1 MLFVNISNVERLFR
15 VDLISIC
22 DIQTVNASTYFVGVL
37 FLWLRQN
44 DHFEMLCVL
53 ISLLFIIFEYIF
65 FSVFRHNVVFK
76 EFIIACKMA

>member
-1 MLFVNISNVERLFR
+1 MLFVNILNVERLFR
-15 VDLISIC
+15 EDLISIC

-53 ISLLFIIFEYIF
+53 ISLLFIIFDYIF
-65 FSVFRHNVVFK
+65 FFSFSS
-76 EFIIACKMA
+76 